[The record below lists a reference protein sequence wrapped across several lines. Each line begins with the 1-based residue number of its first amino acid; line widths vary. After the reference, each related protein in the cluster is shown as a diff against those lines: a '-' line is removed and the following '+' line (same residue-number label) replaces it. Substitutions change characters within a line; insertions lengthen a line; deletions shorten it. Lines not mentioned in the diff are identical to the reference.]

1 MASDRW
7 MTRPVS
13 DKSLEDVAKE
23 WDQIAHTRHMQI
35 STGRD
40 LSFNYVLKPTVLELL
55 QGCNLKRV
63 LDLGSGTGELT
74 RELAKVSSEVVGV
87 DFSWRSTEI
96 ARKVCSKAGNVSF
109 YPNSVEVFASH
120 WAGPQFTTIV
130 ANMTL
135 MDCLNLDSLVE
146 AAARLV
152 APEGCLIATIT
163 HPWFWPYYWGYA
175 NADWFCYK
183 QEIVLEAPFQ
193 ISAETMSHMT
203 THVHRPL
210 SMYQNSLARA
220 GFLIDQILEPY
231 PDEEIH
237 SLYPEKWRFPRFLA
251 FRAAIHEAYR
261 EANGLLVGEGDTEE

>member
-87 DFSWRSTEI
+87 DFSSRSTEI

-146 AAARLV
+146 AAAKLV
-152 APEGCLIATIT
+152 APGGCLVATIT

-175 NADWFCYK
+175 EAKWFNYH
-183 QEIVLEAPFQ
+183 QEIFIEAPFR
-193 ISAETMSHMT
+193 ISAEATDYVT

-210 SMYQNSLARA
+210 TAYMKSLTQA
-220 GFLIDQILEPY
+220 GFLVDRILEPF
-231 PDEEIH
+231 PSEKVQD
-237 SLYPEKWRFPRFLA
+237 LYPKLWEFPRFLA
-251 FRAAIHEAYR
+251 FRASLAR
-261 EANGLLVGEGDTEE
+261 